1 GINFISAE
9 PHETNI
15 DNFYDV
21 FNYLEKVFQDKQEST
36 PQTLSRTPKEVL
48 RNYMTL
54 LNEEINYLRNNAFR
68 VKYSDFE
75 VHGTSEASFKIV
87 LDEKVSL
94 EDVYNFLKR

>member
-1 GINFISAE
+1 IDSLEENEKQNHSRTFQKGIKLTGINFISAE

-54 LNEEINYLRNNAFR
+54 LNEEINY
-68 VKYSDFE
+68 
-75 VHGTSEASFKIV
+75 
-87 LDEKVSL
+87 
-94 EDVYNFLKR
+94 